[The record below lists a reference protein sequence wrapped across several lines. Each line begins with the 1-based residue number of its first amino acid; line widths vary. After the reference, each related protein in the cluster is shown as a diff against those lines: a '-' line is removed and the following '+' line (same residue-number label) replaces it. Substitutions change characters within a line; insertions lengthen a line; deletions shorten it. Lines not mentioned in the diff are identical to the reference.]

1 MIRLF
6 HVSDVHFGREDKVA
20 VAWFDAL
27 VAAEQPD
34 AVVMTGDLTMRARS
48 SEFEAGLDWLKG
60 LGRPVTL
67 EVGNHDLPYWNMIDR
82 IFRPYH
88 RYHVVERIIE
98 QPLDLPGVT
107 IVPLV
112 TTRRAQWRWNWSKGY
127 VSRKALAKTLALI
140 AEAPKD
146 RLIFIAAHHPLIEPH
161 TKASAQTHRGAEA
174 IAALAAAGADA
185 VLTGHVHDA
194 FDIEHK
200 VEGHVMRMIG
210 AGTLSE
216 RTRAD
221 PPSFNEI
228 RIEGDAFEVVCR
240 RMTTQPDKVLPVE
253 EPAPA

>member
-6 HVSDVHFGREDKVA
+6 HVSDVHFGREDKAA

-48 SEFEAGLDWLKG
+48 REFAAGLAWLQS

-67 EVGNHDLPYWNMIDR
+67 EVGNHDLPYWNMLDR

-88 RYHVVERIIE
+88 RYHAIERVIE

-112 TTRRAQWRWNWSKGY
+112 TTRRAQWRFNWSKGY
-127 VSRKALAKTLALI
+127 VSRNALQKTLNLI
-140 AEAPKD
+140 ADAPKD
-146 RLIFIAAHHPLIEPH
+146 RLIFVAAHHPLIEPH
-161 TKASAQTHRGAEA
+161 TRASAQTHRGAEA
-174 IAALAAAGADA
+174 IAALAVAGANA

-194 FDIEHK
+194 FDIAHK
-200 VEGHVMRMIG
+200 VDGHTIRMIG

-228 RIEGDAFEVVCR
+228 RIGGGAFEVVCR
-240 RMTTQPDKVLPVE
+240 KMTSQPDTVLPVE
-253 EPAPA
+253 KPQPA

>member
-6 HVSDVHFGREDKVA
+6 HVSDVHFGREDKAA

-48 SEFEAGLDWLKG
+48 AEFAAGLDWLKS
-60 LGRPVTL
+60 LKRPVTL

-88 RYHVVERIIE
+88 RYHAIERIIE

-107 IVPLV
+107 IVPLK
-112 TTRRAQWRWNWSKGY
+112 TTSRAQWRWNWAKGY
-127 VSRKALAKTLALI
+127 VSRSALAKTLALI
-140 AEAPKD
+140 ADAPKD
-146 RLIFIAAHHPLIEPH
+146 RLIFVAAHHPLIEPH
-161 TKASAQTHRGAEA
+161 TKATAQTHRGAEA
-174 IAALAAAGADA
+174 IAALAEAGADA

-194 FDIEHK
+194 FDIAHK
-200 VEGHVMRMIG
+200 VEGRTIHMIG

-216 RTRAD
+216 RTRVD

-228 RIEGDAFEVVCR
+228 RIEGGAFVVICR
-240 RMTTQPDKVLPVE
+240 KMAAEPDETLPVE
-253 EPAPA
+253 KPAA